1 MKRVRYLIFLSILRS
16 IFVMV
21 YRHSD
26 DKSFVKW
33 LASFKSAINISVILA
48 NLIPNQASAVDLDI
62 NNNQPLLEKIVK

>member
-1 MKRVRYLIFLSILRS
+1 
-16 IFVMV
+16 MV